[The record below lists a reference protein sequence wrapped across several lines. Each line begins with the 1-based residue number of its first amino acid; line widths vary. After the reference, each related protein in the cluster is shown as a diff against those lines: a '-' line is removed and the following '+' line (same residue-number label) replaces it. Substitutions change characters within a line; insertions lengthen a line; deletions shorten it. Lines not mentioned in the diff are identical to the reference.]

1 MRMRSF
7 SWKFFRHALVAIVFL
22 GMGVPSVRAE
32 PLVADLSDHMIAI
45 TTGFTGTE
53 VLLFG
58 ATEGDGDVIVV
69 VRGPAQDL
77 VVRQKKSVGGIWMNR
92 AMMQFQAV
100 PAYYAVASN
109 RSVNEIVPPEM
120 LVRNEIGVKNIRL
133 VGLVPTPAGAKE
145 EGMAA
150 TKKKRIAAAKAAAPF
165 REALLRR
172 KQARQLY
179 GFETGE
185 VAFLGNSLFR
195 TRLFF
200 PETVPVG
207 VYTVKVLLVREKRV
221 VSVQTTP
228 LIIRKTGLGAMV
240 YNFAHAHAAQYGIV
254 AIFLALMAG
263 WLAGI
268 IFRRV

>member
-1 MRMRSF
+1 MMMRSSSRNF
-7 SWKFFRHALVAIVFL
+7 PRQALAILVLL
-22 GMGVPSVRAE
+22 GLGALGPGALSVRAE
-32 PLVADLSDHMIAI
+32 PLVADLSDHVIAI
-45 TTGFTGTE
+45 TTDFTGTE

-77 VVRQKKSVGGIWMNR
+77 VVRQKKSVSGVWMNR
-92 AMMQFQAV
+92 ATMRFQDV

-109 RSVNEIVPPEM
+109 RPVDEIVPPEM
-120 LVRNEIGVKNIRL
+120 LVRNEIGVENIRL
-133 VGLVPTPAGAKE
+133 VVPAVTAAVVKKE
-145 EGMAA
+145 GVAA
-150 TKKKRIAAAKAAAPF
+150 TKAEVALF
-165 REALLRR
+165 REALFRR

-179 GFETGE
+179 EFEAGD

-228 LIIRKTGLGAMV
+228 LIIRKTGLGAML
-240 YNFAHAHAAQYGIV
+240 YTFAHDHAAQYGIV